1 MNIQMRIVTE
11 ANVDQLMS
19 LTKGDDLVKLT
30 GLDSF
35 KQVGDLLQQYSLTDD
50 AKEKNSRIS

>member
-1 MNIQMRIVTE
+1 MQELQAMNIQMRIVTE

-30 GLDSF
+30 GLDTF
-35 KQVGDLLQQYSLTDD
+35 KQVGELLEQYNI
-50 AKEKNSRIS
+50 E